1 MGLLSATTSATRYR
15 VDGVL
20 EKPIIDTI
28 ATGLKKFAI
37 IDIDDQPSEQS
48 AGWTSFQKPYEP
60 DFEGSS
66 FIIGTY
72 IVFSLR
78 IDKKGIP
85 NKLVQKHFTTESA
98 RRLKDLDREFLSN
111 DEKRALKD
119 QIIQRLSQK
128 MPATPAVYDVIWQ
141 YEDGLLWFF
150 SNLKSANEQLETI
163 FFKSFGLHLI
173 RQIPYTMAALDPTV
187 SDAQRDELEKLGFS
201 SDENE

>member
-15 VDGVL
+15 VDGTL

-48 AGWTSFQKPYEP
+48 VGWTSQQTPFEP
-60 DFEGSS
+60 DFEGSN

-85 NKLVQKHFTTESA
+85 TKLVQKHFTTESA
-98 RRLKDLDREFLSN
+98 KRLKALERDFLSK
-111 DEKRALKD
+111 DEKQALKD

-128 MPATPAVYDVIWQ
+128 VPATPAVYDVIWQ
-141 YEDGLLWFF
+141 YENGELWFF
-150 SNLKSANEQLETI
+150 SNLKSANEQLETL

-173 RQIPYTMAALDPTV
+173 RQIPYTMAALDATLND
-187 SDAQRDELEKLGFS
+187 SQRDALGKLGFN